1 MRELVPRHALVP
13 LIVAS
18 ALLMETLDS
27 TVLATALPTIA
38 RAFGE
43 EPVRLNLAITSYLFA
58 LAVFIP
64 ISGWVADRFGARRI
78 FRLAIVVF
86 TVGSIC
92 CGLSQTLTELVLARI
107 LQGVGGAMMVPV
119 GRLVLLRSVEKSEL
133 VSAMTYLTVPA
144 LIGPMIGPPLGGFI
158 TTYLSWRWVFWIN
171 LPIGILGVWL
181 VTRYIADIREERP
194 PPLDF
199 FGFILSGVGLM
210 GLVVGFELLGRD
222 ILPTGTVLIFFAVGT
237 MTLIA
242 FAFHARRH
250 AHPALDLTLLRIPTF
265 RSAITGGFLL
275 RIGIGAVPFLLP
287 LMLQLGFGLS
297 AFHSGLLTFVAAA
310 GALLMKM
317 TAAPILRRFGFRRV
331 LLGNAILCGAM
342 LASYGFFRPDTPAWL
357 LMSVLLVSG
366 YFRSLQFTGVN
377 TICYADIPRE
387 RMSMATSFASM
398 AQQLSLSIGVGA
410 GALLLHLT
418 VSARGSTEPQAT
430 DFTPAF
436 VILGAISACAFFAH
450 LPLTRDSGAEML
462 GPRATPSRA
471 AALAVVRDNK

>member
-1 MRELVPRHALVP
+1 MRNFIPRHALIP

-18 ALLMETLDS
+18 ALFMETLDS
-27 TVLATALPTIA
+27 TVLSTALPTIA
-38 RAFGE
+38 LAFGE
-43 EPVRLNLAITSYLFA
+43 EPVRLNLAITSYLFS

-92 CGLSQTLTELVLARI
+92 CSLSQTLLELVLARI

-158 TTYLSWRWVFWIN
+158 TTYFSWRWVFWIN
-171 LPIGILGVWL
+171 LPIGILGVLL
-181 VTRYIADIREERP
+181 VSRFIADIREERP

-199 FGFILSGVGLM
+199 FGFLLSGIGLM
-210 GLVVGFELLGRD
+210 GLVIGFELLGRN
-222 ILPTGTVLIFFAVGT
+222 ILPTGMVLGIFVVGT
-237 MTLIA
+237 VTLIG
-242 FAFHARRH
+242 FALHARRH

-265 RSAITGGFLL
+265 RSAIIGGFIL

-287 LMLQLGFGLS
+287 LMLQLGFGLT
-297 AFHSGLLTFVAAA
+297 AFHSGLLTFAAAA
-310 GALLMKM
+310 GALLMKA
-317 TAAPILRRFGFRRV
+317 TAGPILRRFGFRRV
-331 LLGNAILCGAM
+331 LLWNAIICGAM
-342 LASYGFFRPDTPAWL
+342 LASYGLFQPDTPAWL
-357 LMSVLLVSG
+357 LISVLLVSG

-377 TICYADIPRE
+377 TIGYADIPRE

-398 AQQLSLSIGVGA
+398 AQQLSLSVGVGA

-418 VSARGSTEPQAT
+418 VSARGSTQPMTA
-430 DFTPAF
+430 DFAPAF
-436 VILGAISACAFFAH
+436 FILGALSACAFFAH
-450 LPLTRDSGAEML
+450 LPLTKESGSEML
-462 GPRATPSRA
+462 GPRAAPSRA
-471 AALAVVRDNK
+471 AALAMVRDSK